1 MGWARPAS
9 PGGAGGTT
17 CWPLP
22 PASCTRGH
30 RRADTPRHR
39 KTGLPA
45 ISCLPGAHVLMCR
58 GSRNKGRFRAGRS
71 LTGERG
77 LQSDRPG
84 RPHRQARARYWEAG
98 QGPRLGAW
106 SGCGGAPA
114 WKNRAT
120 LRCPAAAAGRSS
132 RGRPGGSDHQHL
144 RGLQV
149 AALDGGAPAAATDP
163 RARHSL
169 LGPAFILGRGPRVH
183 QRRDGAQSG
192 LGPSGWGSARVGR
205 LGPTGLLPPT
215 LEAPM

>member
-30 RRADTPRHR
+30 RGADTPRHR

-58 GSRNKGRFRAGRS
+58 GSRNEGRFRAGRS

-84 RPHRQARARYWEAG
+84 RPALGGWAGAQAGGLVRQQW
-98 QGPRLGAW
+98 GPCLEE
-106 SGCGGAPA
+106 
-114 WKNRAT
+114 RAT

-149 AALDGGAPAAATDP
+149 AALDGGALAAATTSDP
-163 RARHSL
+163 RAGHSL
-169 LGPAFILGRGPRVH
+169 LRPAFIPGCGPCVH
-183 QRRDGAQSG
+183 QRGDGAQSSFR
-192 LGPSGWGSARVGR
+192 PSGWGSARVGR

>member
-30 RRADTPRHR
+30 RGADTPRHR

-58 GSRNKGRFRAGRS
+58 GSRNEGRFRAGRS
-71 LTGERG
+71 LTGECG
-77 LQSDRPG
+77 LQSDRPR
-84 RPHRQARARYWEAG
+84 RPHGQARVRRWEAG

-114 WKNRAT
+114 WKNEPHSGVLQLQQDAV
-120 LRCPAAAAGRSS
+120 PGAGRVAQTTSTS
-132 RGRPGGSDHQHL
+132 RWRGPGRSHNLRPPG
-144 RGLQV
+144 
-149 AALDGGAPAAATDP
+149 PAQSP
-163 RARHSL
+163 RARLHPRLWSMCA
-169 LGPAFILGRGPRVH
+169 PAWGRR
-183 QRRDGAQSG
+183 S
-192 LGPSGWGSARVGR
+192 
-205 LGPTGLLPPT
+205 
-215 LEAPM
+215 E